1 MGRRPWPAGEGAVLG
16 LGQLSWRCLG
26 ESSLSRLTDSWIR
39 GEVWEVPERM
49 RHLRKGLW
57 SEGVKGDGSWV
68 SPSLWIPNQAP
79 LKSEEVLS
87 FALRV
92 GLHLEILAGLDKCPV
107 QKPSV

>member
-1 MGRRPWPAGEGAVLG
+1 MLG